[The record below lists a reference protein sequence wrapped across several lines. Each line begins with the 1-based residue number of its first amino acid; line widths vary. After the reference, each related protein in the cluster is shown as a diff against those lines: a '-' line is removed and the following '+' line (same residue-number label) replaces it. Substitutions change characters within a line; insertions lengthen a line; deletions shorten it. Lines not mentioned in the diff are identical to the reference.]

1 MQEGQEFKNSVLDI
15 SKKKKK
21 NHKKKPIPF
30 TAQGQLPNFLV
41 VR

>member
-21 NHKKKPIPF
+21 TKKTHPIYSPGAA
-30 TAQGQLPNFLV
+30 AQFFSC
-41 VR
+41 

>member
-21 NHKKKPIPF
+21 TQKKPIPF

>member
-21 NHKKKPIPF
+21 KTTKKTHPIYSPGAA
-30 TAQGQLPNFLV
+30 AQFFSC
-41 VR
+41 